1 MSDIVERLQDRAIVA
16 RNEGTGTG
24 LGDAIHFEEAASTIT
39 ALEKRVEELDLL
51 LRGFA
56 ALRLTN
62 VNGGTDNALMQT
74 DRLTAAPLVLSARAA
89 LEEK

>member
-39 ALEKRVEELDLL
+39 ALQERVKVLEGALRRVLEHPSNLYALDLA
-51 LRGFA
+51 RT
-56 ALRLTN
+56 AL
-62 VNGGTDNALMQT
+62 G
-74 DRLTAAPLVLSARAA
+74 
-89 LEEK
+89 EKK